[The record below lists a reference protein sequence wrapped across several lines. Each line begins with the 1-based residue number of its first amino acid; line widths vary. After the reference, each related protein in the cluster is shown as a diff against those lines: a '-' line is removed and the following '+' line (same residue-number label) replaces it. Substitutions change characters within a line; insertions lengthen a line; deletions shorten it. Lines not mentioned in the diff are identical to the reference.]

1 MQKREVL
8 EFVQEDT
15 SDTSAYSRTARV
27 CLSFHICFVNCFVM
41 GVMS

>member
-15 SDTSAYSRTARV
+15 SDMSTYLLTVLV
-27 CLSFHICFVNCFVM
+27 CLSFRICFVNCFVM
-41 GVMS
+41 G